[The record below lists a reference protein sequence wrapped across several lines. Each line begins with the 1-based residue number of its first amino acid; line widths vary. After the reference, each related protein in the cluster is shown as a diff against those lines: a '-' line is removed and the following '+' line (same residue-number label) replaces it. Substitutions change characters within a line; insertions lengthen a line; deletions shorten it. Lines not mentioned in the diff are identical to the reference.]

1 MDIFSCLY
9 LVHVQVFYVYYYIY
23 IFLLFKNNIGT
34 EIRRDKFFKTGY
46 LWYKLPFNLRCAFLL
61 ELVSERS

>member
-34 EIRRDKFFKTGY
+34 EIRRDKFFK
-46 LWYKLPFNLRCAFLL
+46 NRLL
-61 ELVSERS
+61 MVQVAI